1 MYVGTPVISTKVGGV
16 TEYLNRKNSE
26 LIKPMETKKL
36 TELLKNFKKDRK
48 KWKAKI
54 ANGKKLIS
62 YKYNSEIMSEKY
74 FKLLKY

>member
-36 TELLKNFKKDRK
+36 TELLKNFKKDRR
-48 KWKAKI
+48 KWKTKI
-54 ANGKKLIS
+54 AYGKKLIS

-74 FKLLKY
+74 FKLLN